1 MTSTNDTPGPTD
13 PRPPA
18 DRTAHVS
25 TGDGVVIY
33 DVENPSE
40 WIQSDRTVGLAE
52 RR

>member
-13 PRPPA
+13 PCPPA

-25 TGDGVVIY
+25 TEDGVVIY
-33 DVENPSE
+33 DVENPSG
-40 WIQSDRTVGLAE
+40 WLRSDRTVSLAE

>member
-1 MTSTNDTPGPTD
+1 MSSANETPDPTD
-13 PRPPA
+13 PRSPA

-33 DVENPSE
+33 DVENPSG
-40 WIQSDRTVGLAE
+40 WIRSDRTVSLAE